1 MLIFGLVISAF
12 SNLSMGFA
20 NNLQLF
26 YILAAFVGL
35 FASAGGPAQQAMVAD
50 LLPEEKRTE
59 GFGLIRVS
67 MNLAATIGPAIGG
80 FLASRSYLSLFITD
94 AILSVITAGIVFTRI
109 PETRPDRPAASQEE
123 NLLDTLRGYRIVLR
137 DGIFLVFLLA
147 SMLMTSVYMQ
157 MNSTLPVYLR
167 DVHGLPEQ
175 NYGYLLSLNAAMV
188 VLFQF
193 WISRRIPKKIPFIV
207 LAVGTVFYAIGF
219 AMYGFVTTF
228 LLFIVAMVIITIGE
242 MLVAPVG
249 QALVAKFSP
258 ADMRGRYMAVFGFSW
273 AIPSAVAP
281 MFAGIIMDNFNPDWV
296 WYTAGVVGLLAMM
309 GFLYLNLRVGKQDRF
324 VTKMAGEATS

>member
-1 MLIFGLVISAF
+1 
-12 SNLSMGFA
+12 
-20 NNLQLF
+20 
-26 YILAAFVGL
+26 
-35 FASAGGPAQQAMVAD
+35 
-50 LLPEEKRTE
+50 
-59 GFGLIRVS
+59 